1 MTDMLPPSDDADPR
15 MPPGSEPPEGLVE
28 LVEAL
33 LLTVDES
40 LSLEA
45 LGAMVGQE
53 TAPELLEAALARVAK
68 RWQSHRFVELTS
80 REIGGRRVWQLVATA
95 AVAPYLKAGDPGRV
109 PKLSRAA
116 LETLALIAWR
126 QPITRG
132 EIEAARG
139 VAVNPQILKQLA
151 ERGWVRSL
159 GVKDSP
165 GRPEMLGTTR
175 EFLGDFGLDSLAE
188 LPDFERF
195 AGQDDID
202 V

>member
-1 MTDMLPPSDDADPR
+1 MTDEPQTLP
-15 MPPGSEPPEGLVE
+15 EPPEGLVE

-33 LLTVDES
+33 LLAQSEP

-53 TAPELLEAALARVAK
+53 TEPALIEAALDRLAARLDA
-68 RWQSHRFVELTS
+68 HRFIELERS
-80 REIGGRRVWQLVATA
+80 VREGRPRWRLVAA
-95 AVAPYLKAGDPGRV
+95 ASLAPYLKAGDPAR
-109 PKLSRAA
+109 PPRLTRAA
-116 LETLALIAWR
+116 LETLALVAWR

-139 VAVNPQILKQLA
+139 VAVNPQIVKQLT

-159 GVKDSP
+159 GHRDSP
-165 GRPEMLGTTR
+165 GRPEMLGTTPA
-175 EFLGDFGLDSLAE
+175 FLQDFGIESLE
-188 LPDFERF
+188 QLPDFERL

>member
-1 MTDMLPPSDDADPR
+1 MTDKAPPA
-15 MPPGSEPPEGLVE
+15 MPPDQRASSGSEPPEGLVE

-33 LLTVDES
+33 LLTIDEP
-40 LSLEA
+40 LSLDS

-53 TAPELLEAALARVAK
+53 TAPELLEATLARVAA
-68 RWQSHRFVELTS
+68 RWESHRFIELAS
-80 REIGGRRVWQLVATA
+80 REVGGRRVWHLVATA
-95 AVAPYLKAGDPGRV
+95 AVAPYLKAGEPGRV

-116 LETLALIAWR
+116 LETLALIVWR

-175 EFLGDFGLDSLAE
+175 EFLADFGLDSLAD

>member
-1 MTDMLPPSDDADPR
+1 MTDKAPPA
-15 MPPGSEPPEGLVE
+15 MPPDQRASNGSEPPEGLVE

-33 LLTVDES
+33 LLTVDEP

-53 TAPELLEAALARVAK
+53 TAPELLEATLARVAA
-68 RWQSHRFVELTS
+68 RWESHRFIELAS
-80 REIGGRRVWQLVATA
+80 REVGGRRVWHLVATA

-175 EFLGDFGLDSLAE
+175 EFLADFGLDSLAD

>member
-1 MTDMLPPSDDADPR
+1 MTDRLPPGDRAE
-15 MPPGSEPPEGLVE
+15 PPAPSGSEPPEGLVE

-33 LLTVDES
+33 LLTVDEP

-53 TAPELLEAALARVAK
+53 TAPELLEAALAQVAG
-68 RWQSHRFVELTS
+68 RWESHRFIELST
-80 REIGGRRVWQLVATA
+80 REIGGRRVWHLVATA

-132 EIEAARG
+132 EIEASRG

-175 EFLGDFGLDSLAE
+175 NFLNDFGLNSLAD

>member
-1 MTDMLPPSDDADPR
+1 MSHRRHT
-15 MPPGSEPPEGLVE
+15 PPEGLVE

-33 LLTVDES
+33 LLAHPDPI
-40 LSLEA
+40 SLEA
-45 LGAMVGQE
+45 LGGMVGQE
-53 TAPELLEAALARVAK
+53 TAPVLIEAALDRLASHYEA
-68 RWQSHRFVELTS
+68 HRFIHLDRLT
-80 REIGGRRVWQLVATA
+80 REGVPHWRLVASA
-95 AVAPYLKAGDPGRV
+95 SLAPYLKAGDPAR
-109 PKLSRAA
+109 PPRLTRAA
-116 LETLALIAWR
+116 LETLALVAWR

-139 VAVNPQILKQLA
+139 VAVNPQILKQLT

-159 GVKDSP
+159 GHRDTP

-175 EFLGDFGLDSLAE
+175 TFLQDFGIDTLE
-188 LPDFERF
+188 QLPDFERL

>member
-1 MTDMLPPSDDADPR
+1 MTDRSA
-15 MPPGSEPPEGLVE
+15 SEPPEGLIE

-33 LLTVDES
+33 LLAVDEP

-45 LGAMVGQE
+45 LGTMIGQE
-53 TAPELLEAALARVAK
+53 TSPELIEATLDRIGE
-68 RWQSHRFVELTS
+68 RWASHRFVELTS
-80 REIGGRRVWQLVATA
+80 RSREGRPVWQLVASA
-95 AVAPYLKAGDPGRV
+95 AVAPYLKAGDPGRA
-109 PKLSRAA
+109 PRLSRAA

-139 VAVNPQILKQLA
+139 VAVNPQILKLLT

-175 EFLGDFGLDSLAE
+175 QFLGDFGIDSLDE
-188 LPDFERF
+188 LPDFDRF

>member
-1 MTDMLPPSDDADPR
+1 MTDHPA
-15 MPPGSEPPEGLVE
+15 SEPPEGLIE

-33 LLTVDES
+33 LLASDGP
-40 LSLEA
+40 LSIET
-45 LGAMVGQE
+45 LGVMIGQE
-53 TAPELLEAALARVAK
+53 TSPELIEATLARIGE
-68 RWQSHRFVELTS
+68 RWQAHRFVELA
-80 REIGGRRVWQLVATA
+80 ERRLDGQPVWQLVATA
-95 AVAPYLKAGDPGRV
+95 AVAPYLKAADPGRA
-109 PKLSRAA
+109 PRLSRAA

-139 VAVNPQILKQLA
+139 VAVNPQILKLLT

-175 EFLGDFGLDSLAE
+175 EFLSDFGIDSLDE
-188 LPDFERF
+188 LPDFDQF

>member
-1 MTDMLPPSDDADPR
+1 MTEKAPPSDHADTPVSS
-15 MPPGSEPPEGLVE
+15 GSEPPEGLVE

-33 LLTVDES
+33 LLTVDEP

-45 LGAMVGQE
+45 LSTMVGQE
-53 TAPELLEAALARVAK
+53 TAPELLEAALVRVAK
-68 RWQSHRFVELTS
+68 RWQSHRFIELAN
-80 REIGGRRVWQLVATA
+80 REVGGRRVWHLVATA

-175 EFLGDFGLDSLAE
+175 EFLGDFGLNSLAE

>member
-1 MTDMLPPSDDADPR
+1 MTDMQPPSDDADPR
-15 MPPGSEPPEGLVE
+15 VPPGSEPPEGLVE

-33 LLTVDES
+33 LLTVDEP

-53 TAPELLEAALARVAK
+53 TAPELLEAALACVAR

-80 REIGGRRVWQLVATA
+80 REIGGRRVWHLVATA

>member
-1 MTDMLPPSDDADPR
+1 MTAMESPADHADR
-15 MPPGSEPPEGLVE
+15 SEHWGSEPPEGLVE

-33 LLTVDES
+33 LLTVDEP

-53 TAPELLEAALARVAK
+53 TAPDLLEAALVHVAT
-68 RWQSHRFVELTS
+68 RWEPHRFIELTA
-80 REIGGRRVWQLVATA
+80 REVGGHRVWQLVATA
-95 AVAPYLKAGDPGRV
+95 AVSPYLRAGDPGRV
-109 PKLSRAA
+109 PRLSRAA

-175 EFLGDFGLDSLAE
+175 AFLSDFGLNSLAD

>member
-1 MTDMLPPSDDADPR
+1 MTDERQTLP
-15 MPPGSEPPEGLVE
+15 EPPEGLVE

-33 LLTVDES
+33 LLAHPEP

-45 LGAMVGQE
+45 LGGMVGQE
-53 TAPELLEAALARVAK
+53 TAPALIEAALDRLASRYET
-68 RWQSHRFVELTS
+68 HRFIELDRLTREGVS
-80 REIGGRRVWQLVATA
+80 RWRLVAGA
-95 AVAPYLKAGDPGRV
+95 SLAPYLKAGDPARA
-109 PKLSRAA
+109 PRLTRAA

-139 VAVNPQILKQLA
+139 VAVNPQILKQLT
-151 ERGWVRSL
+151 ERGWIRSL
-159 GVKDSP
+159 GYRDTP
-165 GRPEMLGTTR
+165 GRPEMLGTTSA
-175 EFLGDFGLDSLAE
+175 FLQDFGIDSLDE
-188 LPDFERF
+188 LPDFERL

>member
-1 MTDMLPPSDDADPR
+1 MTDKTPPTTSADR
-15 MPPGSEPPEGLVE
+15 FTSSGSEPPEGLVE

-33 LLTVDES
+33 LLTADEP

-53 TAPELLEAALARVAK
+53 TAPELLEATLARIAE
-68 RWQSHRFVELTS
+68 RWEAHRFVELTR
-80 REIGGRRVWQLVATA
+80 REVAGRPVWRLVATA
-95 AVAPYLKAGDPGRV
+95 AVAPYLKAGDPARV
-109 PKLSRAA
+109 PKLGRAA

-139 VAVNPQILKQLA
+139 VAVNPQIVKLLV

-175 EFLGDFGLDSLAE
+175 EFLADFGLNSLA
-188 LPDFERF
+188 
-195 AGQDDID
+195 
-202 V
+202 

>member
-1 MTDMLPPSDDADPR
+1 MTDRKGAQ
-15 MPPGSEPPEGLVE
+15 PPEGLVE

-33 LLTVDES
+33 LLVHAEPLT
-40 LSLEA
+40 LEA
-45 LGAMVGQE
+45 LGGMVGQE
-53 TAPELLEAALARVAK
+53 TDPALIEAAVGRLASRYE
-68 RWQSHRFVELTS
+68 SHRFVRLEPVT
-80 REIGGRRVWQLVATA
+80 RNGTPGWRLVAA
-95 AVAPYLKAGDPGRV
+95 ASLAPYLQAGEAARPPR
-109 PKLSRAA
+109 LSRAL

-139 VAVNPQILKQLA
+139 VAVNPQILRQLN

-159 GVKDSP
+159 GHRDSP

-175 EFLGDFGLDSLAE
+175 EFLSDFGIDSLEE
-188 LPDFERF
+188 LPDFDQF

>member
-1 MTDMLPPSDDADPR
+1 MTDTAPPAMSA
-15 MPPGSEPPEGLVE
+15 GSEPPEGLVE

-33 LLTVDES
+33 LLTVDEP

-53 TAPELLEAALARVAK
+53 TAPALLEAALARVAA
-68 RWQSHRFVELTS
+68 RWESHRFIELAS
-80 REIGGRRVWQLVATA
+80 RRMAGRRVWQLVATA

-109 PKLSRAA
+109 PKLGRAA

-139 VAVNPQILKQLA
+139 VAVNPQIVRQLT
-151 ERGWVRSL
+151 ERGWVRHF
-159 GVKDSP
+159 GYRDSP

-175 EFLGDFGLDSLAE
+175 AFLQDFGLDSLDD

-195 AGQDDID
+195 VGSDDID

>member
-1 MTDMLPPSDDADPR
+1 MTDHPT
-15 MPPGSEPPEGLVE
+15 SEPPAGLIE
-28 LVEAL
+28 LIEAL
-33 LLTVDES
+33 LLAANEP
-40 LSLEA
+40 LSLQA
-45 LGAMVGQE
+45 LGIMVGQE
-53 TAPELLEAALARVAK
+53 TSAELIEAALDRIGARWEA
-68 RWQSHRFVELTS
+68 HRFVELNA
-80 REIGGRRVWQLVATA
+80 RQLEGRTVWQLVARA
-95 AVAPYLKAGDPGRV
+95 AVAPYLKAADPGRA
-109 PKLSRAA
+109 PRLSRAA

-139 VAVNPQILKQLA
+139 VAVNPQILKLLT
-151 ERGWVRSL
+151 ERGWIRSL

-175 EFLGDFGLDSLAE
+175 QFLGDFGIDSLDE
-188 LPDFERF
+188 LPDFDRF

>member
-1 MTDMLPPSDDADPR
+1 MNEPVA
-15 MPPGSEPPEGLVE
+15 SEPPEGLVE

-33 LLTVDES
+33 LLACNEPVSVET
-40 LSLEA
+40 
-45 LGAMVGQE
+45 LGVMIGQE
-53 TAPELLEAALARVAK
+53 TSAPLIEAALERIAL
-68 RWQSHRFVELTS
+68 RWDSHRFIELVS
-80 REIGGRRVWQLVATA
+80 RRVDGQRVWHLVAGA
-95 AVAPYLKAGDPGRV
+95 AVAPYLKAADPARA
-109 PKLSRAA
+109 PRLSRAA

-139 VAVNPQILKQLA
+139 VAVNPQIVKLLT

-159 GVKDSP
+159 GVRDSP

-175 EFLGDFGLDSLAE
+175 QFLTDFGLDSLEE
-188 LPDFERF
+188 LPDFARF

>member
-1 MTDMLPPSDDADPR
+1 MTDKAPPA
-15 MPPGSEPPEGLVE
+15 MPPDQRASSGSEPPEGLVE

-33 LLTVDES
+33 LLTIDEP
-40 LSLEA
+40 LSLDS

-53 TAPELLEAALARVAK
+53 TAPELLEATLALVAAR
-68 RWQSHRFVELTS
+68 WESHRFIELAS
-80 REIGGRRVWQLVATA
+80 RAVGGRRVWHLVATA

-175 EFLGDFGLDSLAE
+175 EFLADFGLDSLAD

>member
-1 MTDMLPPSDDADPR
+1 MTDHPA
-15 MPPGSEPPEGLVE
+15 SEPPEGLIE

-33 LLTVDES
+33 LLASDEP
-40 LSLEA
+40 LSIET
-45 LGAMVGQE
+45 LGIMVGQE
-53 TAPELLEAALARVAK
+53 TAPELIEAALACLAH
-68 RWQSHRFVELTS
+68 RWEPHRFVELTS
-80 REIGGRRVWQLVATA
+80 RTIEGCRVWQLVATA
-95 AVAPYLKAGDPGRV
+95 AVAPYLKAGESNRV
-109 PKLSRAA
+109 PRLSRAA

-139 VAVNPQILKQLA
+139 VAVNPQIVRLLT

-175 EFLGDFGLDSLAE
+175 QFLNDFGIDSLNE

-195 AGQDDID
+195 AGHDDID

>member
-1 MTDMLPPSDDADPR
+1 MTDHPA
-15 MPPGSEPPEGLVE
+15 SEPPEGLIE

-33 LLTVDES
+33 LLASDEP
-40 LSLEA
+40 LSIET
-45 LGAMVGQE
+45 LGIMVGQE
-53 TAPELLEAALARVAK
+53 TAPELIEAALACLAH
-68 RWQSHRFVELTS
+68 RWEPHRFVELMPRTIEGS
-80 REIGGRRVWQLVATA
+80 RVWQLVATA
-95 AVAPYLKAGDPGRV
+95 AVAPYLKTGEAGRV
-109 PKLSRAA
+109 PRLSRAA

-139 VAVNPQILKQLA
+139 VAVNPQIVRLLT

-175 EFLGDFGLDSLAE
+175 QFLNDFGIDSLDE

-195 AGQDDID
+195 AGHDDID

>member
-1 MTDMLPPSDDADPR
+1 MTDMLPPPDDADPR

-33 LLTVDES
+33 LLTVDDP

>member
-1 MTDMLPPSDDADPR
+1 MTDHPA
-15 MPPGSEPPEGLVE
+15 SEPPAGLIE
-28 LVEAL
+28 LIEAL
-33 LLTVDES
+33 LLASDEP

-45 LGAMVGQE
+45 LGTMVGQE
-53 TAPELLEAALARVAK
+53 TSPELIEAALERIAE
-68 RWQSHRFVELTS
+68 RWASHRFVELDS
-80 REIGGRRVWQLVATA
+80 RRLHGRTVWQLVATA
-95 AVAPYLKAGDPGRV
+95 AVAPYLKAADPGRA
-109 PKLSRAA
+109 PRLSRAA

-139 VAVNPQILKQLA
+139 VAVNPQILKLLT
-151 ERGWVRSL
+151 ERGWIRSL

-165 GRPEMLGTTR
+165 GRPEMLGTTGQ
-175 EFLGDFGLDSLAE
+175 FLSDFGIDSLDE
-188 LPDFERF
+188 LPDFEHF

>member
-1 MTDMLPPSDDADPR
+1 MTDTAPPAMST
-15 MPPGSEPPEGLVE
+15 GSEPPDGLVE

-33 LLTVDES
+33 LLTVDEP

-53 TAPELLEAALARVAK
+53 TAPELLEAALARVAA
-68 RWQSHRFVELTS
+68 RWESHRFIELAS
-80 REIGGRRVWQLVATA
+80 RQIAGRRVWHLVATA

-159 GVKDSP
+159 GVKDTP
-165 GRPEMLGTTR
+165 GRPEMLGTTG
-175 EFLGDFGLDSLAE
+175 EFLADFGLDSLAD
-188 LPDFERF
+188 LPDFDQF
-195 AGQDDID
+195 AAQDDID

>member
-1 MTDMLPPSDDADPR
+1 MTDMVPPADHADR
-15 MPPGSEPPEGLVE
+15 REHSGSEPPEGLVE

-33 LLTVDES
+33 LLTVDEP

-53 TAPELLEAALARVAK
+53 TAPELLEATLARVAR
-68 RWQSHRFVELTS
+68 RWESHRFIELAT
-80 REIGGRRVWQLVATA
+80 REIGGRRVWHLVATA

-175 EFLGDFGLDSLAE
+175 EFLSDFGLNSLAE

>member
-1 MTDMLPPSDDADPR
+1 MTEPR
-15 MPPGSEPPEGLVE
+15 RMEPPEGLLE
-28 LVEAL
+28 LVESL
-33 LLTVDES
+33 LLVHAEP
-40 LSLEA
+40 LSVEA

-53 TAPELLEAALARVAK
+53 TDPGLIEAALERLGQ
-68 RWQSHRFVELTS
+68 RYESHRFLRLE
-80 REIGGRRVWQLVATA
+80 RMPHGPERRWRLVAA
-95 AVAPYLKAGDPGRV
+95 ASLAPYLRASDSSRPVRMGR
-109 PKLSRAA
+109 AM

-139 VAVNPQILKQLA
+139 VAVNPQIVRQLT

-159 GVKDSP
+159 GHRDSP

-175 EFLGDFGLDSLAE
+175 AFLQDFGLDSLDD

-195 AGQDDID
+195 VGSDDID

>member
-1 MTDMLPPSDDADPR
+1 MTDMA
-15 MPPGSEPPEGLVE
+15 PPGDRAEQPAPSSNEPPEGLVE

-33 LLTVDES
+33 LLTVDDP

-53 TAPELLEAALARVAK
+53 TAPELLEAALAQVAT
-68 RWQSHRFVELTS
+68 RWESHRFIELTT
-80 REIGGRRVWQLVATA
+80 REIGGRRVWHLIATA

-132 EIEAARG
+132 ELEASRG

-175 EFLGDFGLDSLAE
+175 EFLSDFGLNSLAE

>member
-1 MTDMLPPSDDADPR
+1 MTDT
-15 MPPGSEPPEGLVE
+15 MPPDHANRHPERGSEPPEGLVE

-33 LLTVDES
+33 LLTVDEP

-45 LGAMVGQE
+45 LAAMVGQE
-53 TAPELLEAALARVAK
+53 TAPVLIEAALARVAA
-68 RWQSHRFVELTS
+68 RWEPHRFVELDR
-80 REIGGRRVWQLVATA
+80 REVGGRPVWRLVATA
-95 AVAPYLKAGDPGRV
+95 AVAPYLKAGEPGRV
-109 PKLSRAA
+109 PRLSRAA

-175 EFLGDFGLDSLAE
+175 EFLDDFGLDSLE
-188 LPDFERF
+188 DLPDFERF